1 MKQAPLYTAPR
12 GWRSS
17 GLGGSGAPAPAR
29 PLSGVQPEVG
39 VEVRRLVEALPA
51 DVAAEGL
58 LSRVDAVV
66 SLQHANGGETL
77 ATHRAAVGFLFGV
90 PPHVDLQLAGKAEAL
105 PTLPA
110 AVPPLDTRARRGGPR
125 RHGPQAFHVLD
136 LQQVGALFPA
146 LLLCPLLLLG
156 CVGPGG
162 GGGR

>member
-1 MKQAPLYTAPR
+1 M
-12 GWRSS
+12 
-17 GLGGSGAPAPAR
+17 
-29 PLSGVQPEVG
+29 QPEVG
-39 VEVRRLVEALPA
+39 VEVCRLVEALPA

-66 SLQHANGGETL
+66 SLQHADRGKAL
-77 ATHRAAVGFLFGV
+77 ATHGAAVGFLFGV
-90 PPHVDLQLAGKAEAL
+90 PPHVDLELAGEAEAL

-110 AVPPLDTRARRGGPR
+110 AVPPLDTRAGRGGPW

-146 LLLCPLLLLG
+146 LHICPLLLLR

>member
-1 MKQAPLYTAPR
+1 M
-12 GWRSS
+12 
-17 GLGGSGAPAPAR
+17 
-29 PLSGVQPEVG
+29 QPEVG
-39 VEVRRLVEALPA
+39 VEVCRLIEALPA

-58 LSRVDAVV
+58 LPRVDAVV
-66 SLQHANGGETL
+66 SLQHADRGEAL
-77 ATHRAAVGFLFGV
+77 ATHGAAVGFLLGV
-90 PPHVDLQLAGKAEAL
+90 PPHVDLKLAREAEAL

-110 AVPPLDTRARRGGPR
+110 AVPPLDTWAWRRGPR

-146 LLLCPLLLLG
+146 LLLCPLLLFH